1 MAVLEQIIF
10 KAIPHTEDPVLAGA
24 RKNIQDGKF
33 GAAISGLTNY
43 VKNPTF
49 NVSDTK
55 EFTTSHSNEA
65 NLLTYVATYKKQVKN
80 RKASEAITTIQDAK
94 AFVNL
99 NMSQRKDTLI
109 TLLTIEEAGILKK
122 QGVGP
127 HAREI
132 LASVPDRA
140 AGGEKVYMIAE
151 MDFDDGNYVK
161 SAEGFERVYRM
172 NPQRSRIKDRVIGA
186 YRVLADPNVTP
197 ALDGSFDGVKPKI
210 IDNYSQAETK
220 FNHGA
225 VKEALKM
232 FADVKR
238 QLGGRFYDPRRIAP
252 KADAEKAME
261 AKILHWNALASII
274 ERQPQTALQQLRQ
287 ANQLVQSPRAYSLM
301 ADVYQNMK

>member
-24 RKNIQDGKF
+24 RKNIQDGDVDN
-33 GAAISGLTNY
+33 AISNLAPY
-43 VKNPTF
+43 LADSTF
-49 NVSDTK
+49 DFEGVD
-55 EFTTSHSNEA
+55 FTRSHSDEA
-65 NLLTYVATYKKQVKN
+65 QLLTYVATYKKQVKEN
-80 RKASEAITTIQDAK
+80 LPDQAITTIQDAK
-94 AFVNL
+94 AFVDL
-99 NMSQRKDTLI
+99 NMPQREDTLT
-109 TLLTIEEAGILKK
+109 TLLTIEEAGIWKE
-122 QGVGP
+122 QGIQP
-127 HAREI
+127 RAREI

-140 AGGEKVYMIAE
+140 AGGEKVYLIAE

-261 AKILHWNALASII
+261 AKILHWNALASITK
-274 ERQPQTALQQLRQ
+274 RLPQTALQQLKR
-287 ANQLVQSPRAYSLM
+287 ANQTVESPHAYSLM